1 MPKLPVSN
9 TYIIPAHPGT
19 ENGEN
24 LKLVVEQYSFP
35 AVSAKNARTVN
46 VVWSHANGFHK
57 ETLHPLMRRTI
68 KKLQENYGDIN
79 FEFYAWDARNQGDS
93 GRLNVDHLPL
103 TFSWQ
108 DHASDLRQLIEELDL
123 KRPQTQ
129 LIGIGHS
136 VGATASILCEFRY
149 PGLFDAVIAIEPI
162 FIVDVAPKRLRE
174 RMPMLAS
181 RKRRDQ
187 WDSFEAA
194 HTFFS
199 KRPFWKTWDPEALE
213 LFVEYGMYETDDGK
227 VRLKC
232 QPEQEYAVYWYDYH
246 SQNVALRC
254 LGALRTPVHII
265 MGDNSNIF
273 PISELED
280 LDKKAPAVSLS
291 VVSGGHIVPL
301 EKIDL
306 IASEILPFFKKVLGD
321 ASEQRPQS
329 KL

>member
-35 AVSAKNARTVN
+35 AITAKNAKTVN

-57 ETLHPLMRRTI
+57 ETLHPLMRRNI
-68 KKLQENYGDIN
+68 KQLRESYGDVN
-79 FEFYAWDARNQGDS
+79 FEFYAWDGRNQGDS
-93 GRLNVDHLPL
+93 GRLNVDNLPL

-108 DHASDLRQLIEELDL
+108 DHASDIRQLVVELNL
-123 KRPQTQ
+123 KRPHIQ

-136 VGATASILCEFRY
+136 VGATSTILCEFRY
-149 PGLFDAVIAIEPI
+149 PGTFDAIIAIEPI
-162 FIVDVAPKRLRE
+162 FVLDVAPKRIRE
-174 RMPMLAS
+174 RTPMLAS
-181 RKRRDQ
+181 RKRRDE
-187 WDSFEAA
+187 WESFEAA
-194 HTFFS
+194 YTFFS

-213 LFVEYGMYETDDGK
+213 LFVKYGLYETDDGK

-232 QPEQEYAVYWYDYH
+232 QPEQEYAVYWYDCH
-246 SQNVALRC
+246 SQIVAFRC
-254 LGALRTPVHII
+254 LGAIRIPVHII
-265 MGDNSNIF
+265 FGDESHIF
-273 PISELED
+273 PLSALEGI
-280 LDKKAPAVSLS
+280 DKTAPTVNIS

-301 EKIDL
+301 EKPDL
-306 IASEILPFFKKVLGD
+306 IASDILPFFKKVLGD
-321 ASEQRPQS
+321 GSEQTLQS